1 MSKIKLKHFLIFL
14 FSSVIIFRFNQIG
27 NNLILMADWLK
38 IFLSEG
44 KAAFNLLDVSL
55 MDNFFAVL
63 IFLISFLFVIGFFFK
78 KKFFHQR
85 FNFTNGFL
93 SLLVFILF
101 FAPIL
106 KTSNPD
112 FQYDISSAKLLPP
125 LTAKKIILLSS
136 DEKVAAGKD
145 EFIKKKNLLIKSFS
159 QADVKIIV
167 ADSIHQRKSTFAY
180 PNGEKIEIDKNQ
192 ILDEYSKVFI
202 FGTDQ
207 FGRDIF
213 SRIIFGTRISL
224 FIGFGSVAL
233 SFIFGFGLGF
243 ISGYYGGIVDKA
255 LNRITEMFLAFPMI
269 FLIILIIAFFG
280 NSLFV
285 LIFVLGFS
293 GWMSLFKL
301 IRGEVINLKNK
312 DFIISSKMI
321 GFSEFYIL
329 KSEML
334 PLLLVPLI
342 VNLVLQYGNVIL
354 AESALSYLGLGIGN
368 YYPSWGAM
376 IESGQYYLS
385 KAWWISLFPSL
396 FLFFTLLMAN
406 SLGKKLEYKFSGIR
420 K

>member
-1 MSKIKLKHFLIFL
+1 MMKIKLNHFLIFL
-14 FSSVIIFRFNQIG
+14 FFVILIIRFNAVWG
-27 NNLILMADWLK
+27 TLVLFAAWLK

-44 KAAFNLLDVSL
+44 SGAFKLWDFSFA
-55 MDNFFAVL
+55 DNFFAVL
-63 IFLISFLFVIGFFFK
+63 VFIISLFFIIRFFFK
-78 KKFFHQR
+78 KKFFLQKLS
-85 FNFTNGFL
+85 FTNGFL

-106 KTSNPD
+106 KTSSPD
-112 FQYDISSAKLLPP
+112 FQYDISTAKLLSP
-125 LTAKKIILLSS
+125 LSVKQIILLSS
-136 DEKVAAGKD
+136 DEETRSGED
-145 EFIKKKNLLIKSFS
+145 LFIKKKNLLLKSFS
-159 QADVKIIV
+159 QAEVKIIV
-167 ADSIHQRKSTFAY
+167 ADSVHQNKNTFAFV
-180 PNGEKIEIDKNQ
+180 NDQKIEFDRKN
-192 ILDEYSKVFI
+192 IVEKYSKIFL

-213 SRIIFGTRISL
+213 SRIIYGTRISL
-224 FIGFGSVAL
+224 FIGFGSVAV
-233 SFIFGFGLGF
+233 SFILGFGFGF
-243 ISGYYGGIVDKA
+243 ISGYYGGLVDKA
-255 LNRITEMFLAFPMI
+255 LNRATEMFLAFPMI

-312 DFIISSKMI
+312 DFIISTKML

-334 PLLLVPLI
+334 PLLLAPLI

-406 SLGKKLEYKFSGIR
+406 SLGKQLEYKFSGI
-420 K
+420 KE